1 MKLWIENDNEYEFDF
16 PYEDT
21 ARQVLRQ
28 VLLQEN
34 CPYEGEVT
42 LVLTDSEKIRNTNK
56 TFRGIDRE
64 TDVLSFPAV
73 DFSTPSDFQMVA
85 EQEEIFLN
93 LDSDELIL
101 GDIMISVPKMRRQAE
116 EYGHGEKRE
125 FAFLIAHSLLHLLGY
140 DHMDEKEA
148 AQMEEKQEQILGAL
162 NINR

>member
-93 LDSDELIL
+93 LTVMS
-101 GDIMISVPKMRRQAE
+101 
-116 EYGHGEKRE
+116 
-125 FAFLIAHSLLHLLGY
+125 
-140 DHMDEKEA
+140 
-148 AQMEEKQEQILGAL
+148 
-162 NINR
+162 

>member
-21 ARQVLRQ
+21 ARQVLSQ

-56 TFRGIDRE
+56 TFRGIDRV